1 MLTNEEFRSK
11 LDHKN
16 YMARE
21 KKLKAICEL
30 NYSKPRMEKQLLL
43 DAIEKERL
51 NVVVPVDTEEKFYRS
66 NYKTICT
73 SGGINIRC
81 RRFKE
86 YYCISDIS
94 IQELREREFKQM
106 LEHLKAYLKISRKGF
121 LLFIRNYVIVDE
133 VLLYELIKIISS
145 TPQQAYKKRVQ
156 WQRLK
161 EEMTI
166 TRANLFQEL
175 ECMKPVEKNHIKQIV
190 NVNIFLYKKWKIIMY
205 NN

>member
-16 YMARE
+16 CMSRE
-21 KKLKAICEL
+21 KKVKQLCEL
-30 NYSKPRMEKQLLL
+30 NHSKSRIKKQLLL
-43 DAIEKERL
+43 DTIEKERF
-51 NVVVPVDTEEKFYRS
+51 NVVVPVDIEEKFYRS
-66 NYKTICT
+66 NYTTICT
-73 SGGINIRC
+73 SAGINIRC

-94 IQELREREFKQM
+94 LQELREREFKQM
-106 LEHLKAYLKISRKGF
+106 IEHLEAYLKISRKGF
-121 LLFIRNYVIVDE
+121 LLFIRSYVIVDE
-133 VLLYELIKIISS
+133 VLLYELINYISK

-166 TRANLFQEL
+166 TRDNLFQEL
-175 ECMKPVEKNHIKQIV
+175 ESIKPAEKNHIKQMYEYNKKI
-190 NVNIFLYKKWKIIMY
+190 YKKY
-205 NN
+205 L

>member
-1 MLTNEEFRSK
+1 MLTNEEFRCK
-11 LDHKN
+11 LDHKI
-16 YMARE
+16 YMIR
-21 KKLKAICEL
+21 KKKIKPLCEL
-30 NYSKPRMEKQLLL
+30 NHSKSRIKKQLLL
-43 DAIEKERL
+43 DEIEKERL

-66 NYKTICT
+66 NYMTICT

-94 IQELREREFKQM
+94 IEELREREFKQM
-106 LEHLKAYLKISRKGF
+106 INHLEAYLKISRKGF

-133 VLLYELIKIISS
+133 VLLYDLIKHIST

-161 EEMTI
+161 EEMAI
-166 TRANLFQEL
+166 QEVNIFHQL
-175 ECMKPVEKNHIKQIV
+175 EHIKPSEKNHIKQMYEY
-190 NVNIFLYKKWKIIMY
+190 NKKICKRY
-205 NN
+205 

>member
-11 LDHKN
+11 LDHKI

-21 KKLKAICEL
+21 KKVKPLCEL
-30 NYSKPRMEKQLLL
+30 NYSKSRINKQLLL
-43 DAIEKERL
+43 DEIEKERF
-51 NVVVPVDTEEKFYRS
+51 NVIVPIDTEEKFYRS
-66 NYKTICT
+66 NYKNICT

-86 YYCISDIS
+86 YYCINEMS

-106 LEHLKAYLKISRKGF
+106 LEHLEAYLKISRKGF

-133 VLLYELIKIISS
+133 VLLYDLINHIST

-166 TRANLFQEL
+166 TRDNLFQEL
-175 ECMKPVEKNHIKQIV
+175 ESIKPAEKNHIKQMYEYNKKI
-190 NVNIFLYKKWKIIMY
+190 YKKY
-205 NN
+205 L

>member
-1 MLTNEEFRSK
+1 MLTNEEFISK
-11 LDHKN
+11 LDHKI
-16 YMARE
+16 YMARQ
-21 KKLKAICEL
+21 KKVKSLCEL
-30 NYSKPRMEKQLLL
+30 NHSKSRIKKQLLL
-43 DAIEKERL
+43 GVIEKDRL
-51 NVVVPVDTEEKFYRS
+51 NVVVPFDTEEKFYRS
-66 NYKTICT
+66 NYTTICT

-106 LEHLKAYLKISRKGF
+106 LKHLEAYLKISRKGF
-121 LLFIRNYVIVDE
+121 LLFIRNYVVVDE
-133 VLLYELIKIISS
+133 VLLYDLIKHITT

-166 TRANLFQEL
+166 TRANIFQEL
-175 ECMKPVEKNHIKQIV
+175 ESMKPAEKNHIKQMYEYNKKI
-190 NVNIFLYKKWKIIMY
+190 YKKY
-205 NN
+205 S

>member
-1 MLTNEEFRSK
+1 MLTNGEFRSK

-81 RRFKE
+81 RRFNE

-106 LEHLKAYLKISRKGF
+106 LEHLKAYLKVSRKGF

-133 VLLYELIKIISS
+133 VLLYDLINYIST

-166 TRANLFQEL
+166 TRTNLFQEL
-175 ECMKPVEKNHIKQIV
+175 EQITPRQKDHIKQMYEYNQKI
-190 NVNIFLYKKWKIIMY
+190 YK
-205 NN
+205 

>member
-21 KKLKAICEL
+21 NKLKAICEL

-66 NYKTICT
+66 NYNTICT

-106 LEHLKAYLKISRKGF
+106 LEHLKAYLKVSRKGF

-133 VLLYELIKIISS
+133 VLLYDLINYIST

-175 ECMKPVEKNHIKQIV
+175 EQITPRQKDHIKQMYEYNQKI
-190 NVNIFLYKKWKIIMY
+190 YK
-205 NN
+205 

>member
-1 MLTNEEFRSK
+1 MLTNEEFISK
-11 LDHKN
+11 LEHKI
-16 YMARE
+16 YMARP
-21 KKLKAICEL
+21 KKVKSLCEL
-30 NYSKPRMEKQLLL
+30 NHSKSRIKKQLLL
-43 DAIEKERL
+43 DAIEKDRL

-66 NYKTICT
+66 NYTTICT

-86 YYCISDIS
+86 YYCISDTS

-106 LEHLKAYLKISRKGF
+106 LKHLEAYLKISRKGF
-121 LLFIRNYVIVDE
+121 LLFIRNYVVVDE
-133 VLLYELIKIISS
+133 VLLYDLIKHITT

-166 TRANLFQEL
+166 TRANIFQEL
-175 ECMKPVEKNHIKQIV
+175 ESMKPAEKNHIKQMYEYNKKI
-190 NVNIFLYKKWKIIMY
+190 YKKY
-205 NN
+205 S

>member
-11 LDHKN
+11 LDHKI

-21 KKLKAICEL
+21 KKVKLLCEL
-30 NYSKPRMEKQLLL
+30 NHSKSRIKKQLLL

-51 NVVVPVDTEEKFYRS
+51 DVVVPIDTEEKFYRS
-66 NYKTICT
+66 NYMTICT

-106 LEHLKAYLKISRKGF
+106 LEHLEAYLKISRKGF

-133 VLLYELIKIISS
+133 VLLYDLIKHIST

-166 TRANLFQEL
+166 TRVNLFQQL
-175 ECMKPVEKNHIKQIV
+175 EHIKLAEKNHIKQMYEYNKKI
-190 NVNIFLYKKWKIIMY
+190 YKKY
-205 NN
+205 S

>member
-1 MLTNEEFRSK
+1 MLTNEEFRIK
-11 LDHKN
+11 LDNKI
-16 YMARE
+16 YKARQ
-21 KKLKAICEL
+21 KKVKQLCEL
-30 NYSKPRMEKQLLL
+30 NHSKSRIKKQLLL
-43 DAIEKERL
+43 DTIEKERL
-51 NVVVPVDTEEKFYRS
+51 NVVVPVDIEEKFYRS
-66 NYKTICT
+66 NYTTICT

-94 IQELREREFKQM
+94 IKELREREFKQM
-106 LEHLKAYLKISRKGF
+106 MEHLEAYLKISRKGF

-133 VLLYELIKIISS
+133 VLLYELINYIST

-175 ECMKPVEKNHIKQIV
+175 ECMKPAEKNHIKQMHEYNKKI
-190 NVNIFLYKKWKIIMY
+190 YKKY
-205 NN
+205 S

>member
-1 MLTNEEFRSK
+1 MESKGVIMLTNEEFRSK

-51 NVVVPVDTEEKFYRS
+51 NVVVSVDTEEKFYRS
-66 NYKTICT
+66 NYNTICT

-94 IQELREREFKQM
+94 IGLMSIFWTQKVKLFY
-106 LEHLKAYLKISRKGF
+106 AA
-121 LLFIRNYVIVDE
+121 LL
-133 VLLYELIKIISS
+133 
-145 TPQQAYKKRVQ
+145 
-156 WQRLK
+156 
-161 EEMTI
+161 
-166 TRANLFQEL
+166 AN
-175 ECMKPVEKNHIKQIV
+175 NSH
-190 NVNIFLYKKWKIIMY
+190 
-205 NN
+205 

>member
-1 MLTNEEFRSK
+1 MLTNEKFRSK
-11 LDHKN
+11 LDHKI
-16 YMARE
+16 YMARK
-21 KKLKAICEL
+21 KKLKEVCEL
-30 NYSKPRMEKQLLL
+30 NHSKSRIKKQLLL
-43 DAIEKERL
+43 DAIEKERF

-106 LEHLKAYLKISRKGF
+106 LEHYRAYLSISRKGF
-121 LLFIRNYVIVDE
+121 LLFIRNYIIVDE
-133 VLLYELIKIISS
+133 ILLYDLIKHIST

-161 EEMTI
+161 EEVVI
-166 TRANLFQEL
+166 TRVNLFQEL
-175 ECMKPVEKNHIKQIV
+175 ERMKPAEKNHIKQMYEYNKKI
-190 NVNIFLYKKWKIIMY
+190 YKKY
-205 NN
+205 S

>member
-1 MLTNEEFRSK
+1 MESKGVIMLTNGEFRSK

-106 LEHLKAYLKISRKGF
+106 LEHLKAYLKVSRKGF

-133 VLLYELIKIISS
+133 VLLYDLINYIST

-166 TRANLFQEL
+166 TRTNLFQEL
-175 ECMKPVEKNHIKQIV
+175 EQITPRQKDHIKQMYEYNQKI
-190 NVNIFLYKKWKIIMY
+190 YK
-205 NN
+205 

>member
-16 YMARE
+16 YIARE
-21 KKLKAICEL
+21 KKLQAICEL

-51 NVVVPVDTEEKFYRS
+51 NIIVPVDIESKFYRS

-73 SGGINIRC
+73 SGGIKIRC
-81 RRFKE
+81 RKFKE
-86 YYCISDIS
+86 YYCINDIS
-94 IQELREREFKQM
+94 IDEIKEKEFNQM
-106 LEHLKAYLKISRKGF
+106 LEHYRAYLSSSRKGF
-121 LLFIRNYVIVDE
+121 LLFIRNYIIIDE
-133 VLLYELIKIISS
+133 SLLYKLIDHVST

-156 WQRLK
+156 WKRLK
-161 EEMTI
+161 EENKI

-175 ECMKPVEKNHIKQIV
+175 EGMKPAEKNHIKQMYEY
-190 NVNIFLYKKWKIIMY
+190 NKKYI
-205 NN
+205 

>member
-11 LDHKN
+11 LDHKI
-16 YMARE
+16 YMTRE
-21 KKLKAICEL
+21 KKVKPLCEM
-30 NYSKPRMEKQLLL
+30 NHSKSRIKKQLLL

-66 NYKTICT
+66 NYTTICT

-81 RRFKE
+81 RRLKE

-94 IQELREREFKQM
+94 LKELREREFKQM
-106 LEHLKAYLKISRKGF
+106 LEHLEAYLKISRKGF

-133 VLLYELIKIISS
+133 VLLYDLINHISI

-166 TRANLFQEL
+166 TRFKLFQEL
-175 ECMKPVEKNHIKQIV
+175 ESIKPAEKNHIKQMYEYNKKI
-190 NVNIFLYKKWKIIMY
+190 YKKY
-205 NN
+205 S

>member
-21 KKLKAICEL
+21 KKVKAICEL

-94 IQELREREFKQM
+94 LQELREREFKQM
-106 LEHLKAYLKISRKGF
+106 LEHLEAYLKISRKGF

-175 ECMKPVEKNHIKQIV
+175 EQISPRQKDHIKQMYEYNQKI
-190 NVNIFLYKKWKIIMY
+190 YK
-205 NN
+205 